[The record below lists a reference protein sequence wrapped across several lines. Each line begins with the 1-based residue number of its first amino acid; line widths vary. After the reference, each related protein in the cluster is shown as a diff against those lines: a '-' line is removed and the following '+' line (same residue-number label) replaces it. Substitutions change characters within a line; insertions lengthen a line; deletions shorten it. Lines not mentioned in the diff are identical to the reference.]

1 MAVRKVS
8 RRGQHSWNTDEV
20 GRRSDGHWPDLQG
33 SAAEGHSLAGA
44 EHAVARS
51 FGNAGFAA
59 ARKIGNAPAGPHP
72 LAADGHGPRTSGL
85 GNLRADED
93 RYVVPPAD

>member
-8 RRGQHSWNTDEV
+8 RGRQHSRNADEI
-20 GRRSDGHWPDLQG
+20 GRRSDGHWPDLQR
-33 SAAEGHSLAGA
+33 SAAKGNSLAGT

-72 LAADGHGPRTSGL
+72 LAADGHGPRTSGP

-93 RYVVPPAD
+93 RSMVHPAD

>member
-1 MAVRKVS
+1 MAVRKIS
-8 RRGQHSWNTDEV
+8 RRGQHSRNADEV
-20 GRRSDGHWPDLQG
+20 RRRSDGDWPDVQR
-33 SAAEGHSLAGA
+33 SAAKGHSLAGA

-51 FGNAGFAA
+51 VGNAGFAA

-72 LAADGHGPRTSGL
+72 LAADGHGPWTSGP

-93 RYVVPPAD
+93 RSVVHP